1 MSFVCFNYILQ
12 VNRLPLLAFQLII
25 RVAQTDLQITI
36 KTNTSH
42 MKTGNGVKLQIPN
55 QVLSKYNL
63 MLL

>member
-42 MKTGNGVKLQIPN
+42 MQTGNGVKLQIPN